1 LPIYNK
7 AEYLNRSI
15 QSIQFQTLKN
25 LEIITVNDCSED
37 NTLEVLLKLAK
48 NDKRIKIINN
58 KKNRGLLYSRA
69 MGILNSKGEYLMNLD
84 PDDELEG
91 KDNLEYLYNVANKY
105 KLDLI
110 SFGFIKKIGTKKGEE
125 QAFCSNFQKIIY
137 KPNIFISGSRNGD
150 YLIWNK
156 LVKKELFIKAYIL
169 FKEKIYFEKWNYGED
184 EIWSSLIY
192 KNSNSMIC
200 VKKAIY
206 IYHINNNSL
215 MRNRYT
221 ILYMKN
227 LLNWLEMFMKI
238 YDNENTKLYLFNR
251 LYFLI
256 SIIKRNKIL
265 FSIIKNNTDINTKYI
280 NIFNNISMKYKY
292 NNSDF
297 QNIIILLKI

>member
-1 LPIYNK
+1 
-7 AEYLNRSI
+7 
-15 QSIQFQTLKN
+15 
-25 LEIITVNDCSED
+25 
-37 NTLEVLLKLAK
+37 
-48 NDKRIKIINN
+48 
-58 KKNRGLLYSRA
+58 
-69 MGILNSKGEYLMNLD
+69 
-84 PDDELEG
+84 
-91 KDNLEYLYNVANKY
+91 LEYLYNVANKY

-110 SFGFIKKIGTKKGEE
+110 SFGFIKKIGTKKGKE
-125 QAFCSNFQKIIY
+125 QVICSNFQKIIY
-137 KPNIFISGSRNGD
+137 KPNIFISGSRHGD

-156 LVKKELFIKAYIL
+156 LVKKELFIKAYMQ

-200 VKKAIY
+200 VKKVIY
-206 IYHINNNSL
+206 VYHINNNSL

-221 ILYMKN
+221 SLYMKN

-280 NIFNNISMKYKY
+280 NIFNNINLKYKY
-292 NNSDF
+292 NNSDLK
-297 QNIIILLKI
+297 NIFNLLKNLNI